1 MAHLP
6 ALYVGRGLRVGKG
19 RVWRGDEMDCGGRM
33 RPAWGPGLDLVND
46 GWNGISRHWGCP
58 SKGKETSTVALHEGW
73 SAGVRVGVPRP
84 PDGIDSG
91 KHSSVI
97 TMILKACP
105 SDYSKLQ
112 TPALR
117 KEEAAVQSTRGPG
130 GDLPAAAPQPQGF
143 A

>member
-58 SKGKETSTVALHEGW
+58 SRGKETSMVALHEGCLQVSGW
-73 SAGVRVGVPRP
+73 VFPGRP
-84 PDGIDSG
+84 M
-91 KHSSVI
+91 KQTV
-97 TMILKACP
+97 AN
-105 SDYSKLQ
+105 
-112 TPALR
+112 TPA
-117 KEEAAVQSTRGPG
+117 SSP
-130 GDLPAAAPQPQGF
+130 
-143 A
+143 